1 MYELIKGS
9 LQYYAFAAAFTG
21 LCVLSAVYATFKN
34 TRNIENKKL
43 KTILRFSISSVL
55 ICFWTWFFL
64 CVNLYPISLA
74 YYEYNHNFTEEKVGV
89 IDSIEQNGKDRIY
102 LIIDNAEYTLVDSS
116 ESPAVII
123 GRDIDEGDAVK
134 FKFGVKSKYIFEI
147 YELNS
152 TE

>member
-1 MYELIKGS
+1 M
-9 LQYYAFAAAFTG
+9 
-21 LCVLSAVYATFKN
+21 
-34 TRNIENKKL
+34 
-43 KTILRFSISSVL
+43 
-55 ICFWTWFFL
+55 
-64 CVNLYPISLA
+64 NLYPISLA
-74 YYEYNHNFTEEKVGV
+74 YYEYNHNLTEEKVGV
-89 IDSIEQNGKDRIY
+89 IDSIEQNVKDRIY